1 MTRWAGHRSTE
12 FGVYPVELDFS
23 LDSHSGPA
31 WVVPA
36 LFNRSGWLAV
46 AEVEMDTEFDC
57 TRAVVAACINDQGEV
72 LGQWVVD
79 ALFSMQCSLPREAVT
94 EPPDDLAAALDALY
108 WDFLGRCDLEHL
120 RALEEKEGQIASA
133 INRLELRRKDVYEKV
148 DRFLSGL
155 YARRRRERDR
165 ADLCTRIEAK
175 IEEIE
180 VKQSET
186 ELWHRNQLAALQA
199 ELEAFDQQVLS
210 SLQNHGQFQ
219 PLYTVHW
226 QTRHSKVRTI
236 GNTGFQMRFGLPRST
251 SQVIDIASIE
261 LDARLH
267 RMERLERKRREFDD
281 YYQALEE
288 ALAESKAQGESVRQ
302 IGEALKQDRLKER
315 DGRPKG
321 RRSKKD
327 RLEQLAARSRASE
340 ESNNGVVTKWQAPSR
355 VERPKIKFRP
365 VPAGTNVSLP
375 TRSKSKMRKQPVKK
389 ADAKPVSVDCVGPG
403 DQVLLRYVDPPGA
416 RIRFTLTGDE
426 NCAAQG
432 ILALHDERAEA
443 LLGKRV
449 GDRISLLVNQTY
461 RIAEIESISKPVE
474 TAR

>member
-12 FGVYPVELDFS
+12 FGVYPVELHFS
-23 LDSHSGPA
+23 LDSHSGPT

-57 TRAVVAACINDQGEV
+57 TRAVIAACVNDQGEV
-72 LGQWVVD
+72 LGKWVVD

-108 WDFLGRCDLEHL
+108 WDFLGRCDLAHL
-120 RALEEKEGQIASA
+120 RTLEEKEAQIASA
-133 INRLELRRKDVYEKV
+133 IDRLELRRKDVYEKV
-148 DRFLSGL
+148 DGFLSGL
-155 YARRRRERDR
+155 YARRRRERER
-165 ADLCTRIEAK
+165 ADLCALIDAK
-175 IEEIE
+175 IAEIE
-180 VKQSET
+180 HKQAET
-186 ELWHRNQLAALQA
+186 ELWHRNQLAGLQS

-236 GNTGFQMRFGLPRST
+236 GNTGFQMRFGLPRPAT
-251 SQVIDIASIE
+251 QDIDIVSIE

-267 RMERLERKRREFDD
+267 RMERLERKRQEFAD

-288 ALAESKAQGESVRQ
+288 AMAESQAQSESVRQ
-302 IGEALKQDRLKER
+302 IGEALKQDRLQER

-327 RLEQLAARSRASE
+327 RLEQLAARSQGWE
-340 ESNNGVVTKWQAPSR
+340 ERNKGVMTKRPAPSR
-355 VERPKIKFRP
+355 IERPKIKFRP
-365 VPAGTNVSLP
+365 VPAGTNASLP
-375 TRSKSKMRKQPVKK
+375 ARSKPKMRKQPAKK
-389 ADAKPVSVDCVGPG
+389 IDAEPAPADCVGPG

-449 GDRISLLVNQTY
+449 GDKISLLVNQTH

-474 TAR
+474 PAR